1 MFYTNWIPISSP
13 PPCFLSSKIK
23 KNAETH
29 PPPMRKVTIEQT
41 LMKFLQNLEKN
52 SNNCTICKRCKPTIP
67 KPTAGNL
74 FEPNKMNFNQIASID
89 LKHRNSKLITH
100 VKDVVT
106 RYKRKQ
112 LWYQLNLGSTAYLQL
127 LLITNEDIP
136 DSPSANLIEF
146 LIFLKNP
153 EQPIWL
159 LDVWHLRRIRKHV
172 L

>member
-1 MFYTNWIPISSP
+1 MD
-13 PPCFLSSKIK
+13 
-23 KNAETH
+23 
-29 PPPMRKVTIEQT
+29 
-41 LMKFLQNLEKN
+41 
-52 SNNCTICKRCKPTIP
+52 
-67 KPTAGNL
+67 
-74 FEPNKMNFNQIASID
+74 FNQIASID

-100 VKDVVT
+100 VIDVVT
-106 RYKRKQ
+106 RYNRKQ

-136 DSPSANLIEF
+136 HSPPANLIEF

-153 EQPIWL
+153 EQPTWL